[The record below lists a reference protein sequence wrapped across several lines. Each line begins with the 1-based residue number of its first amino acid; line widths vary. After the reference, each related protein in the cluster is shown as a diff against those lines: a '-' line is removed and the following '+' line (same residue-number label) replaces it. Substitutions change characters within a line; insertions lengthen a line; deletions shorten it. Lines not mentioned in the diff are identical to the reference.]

1 MSETELKLS
10 MTPANLDRAAGWL
23 LTQGAVEQDEP
34 LTLLNRYY
42 DTPEGALNAER
53 VALRVRSTGTGFIQ
67 TLKTRGH
74 LQGAALAREEWEW
87 PRSEASLDLSLLE
100 DTPMASHPALASL
113 EPVFDTD
120 FQRRVLML
128 DWTEGGQRARIEC
141 ALDKGVIRSGVREQ
155 SLCELELELVEG
167 DAGLL
172 SRVAHTLTQHV
183 PALLNSIS
191 KAEQGYHLAGIGTSG
206 MENAEPTPESWLSTL
221 CTFWLRDDPTGWDTV
236 LDVNRQIAQ
245 QAEAHG
251 VTGEYGEVTEKLEKA
266 ASQGQSPR
274 EALTAM
280 PGLAP
285 LQVALLT

>member
-23 LTQGAVEQDEP
+23 STKGATEEGDP

-42 DTPEGALNAER
+42 DTPEGTLNAER

-100 DTPMASHPALASL
+100 DTPMAAHPALGSL
-113 EPVFDTD
+113 VPVFDTD

-128 DWTEGGQRARIEC
+128 DWAVGRQWARLEC
-141 ALDKGVIRSGVREQ
+141 ALDKGVIRSGPSER

-167 DAGLL
+167 DAGIL
-172 SRVAHTLTQHV
+172 SRVAQTLTQQV

-191 KAEQGYHLAGIGTSG
+191 KAEQGYHLAGVGTPR
-206 MENAEPTPESWLSTL
+206 MEGAAPTPESWLSTL
-221 CTFWLRDDPTGWDTV
+221 CAFWLRDDPSGWATV
-236 LDVNRQIAQ
+236 LDVSHQISQ
-245 QAEAHG
+245 QAEVHG
-251 VTGEYGEVTEKLEKA
+251 VSVEYAEVKERLEKA
-266 ASQGQSPR
+266 ASLGESPR

-280 PGLAP
+280 SGLAP

>member
-10 MTPANLDRAAGWL
+10 MTPANLDRAGGWL
-23 LTQGAVEQDEP
+23 STKGAVDQGEP

-53 VALRVRSTGTGFIQ
+53 VALRVRATGNDFIQ

-87 PRSEASLDLSLLE
+87 PRPEASLDPSLLE
-100 DTPMASHPALASL
+100 QTPMAAHPALASL

-128 DWTEGGQRARIEC
+128 EWKDPGQWARIEC
-141 ALDKGVIRSGVREQ
+141 ALDKGVIRSGAREQ
-155 SLCELELELVEG
+155 ALCELELELVEG
-167 DAGLL
+167 DASIL
-172 SRVAHTLTQHV
+172 SGVAHTLTQHV

-191 KAEQGYHLAGIGTSG
+191 KAEQGYHLAGVGTSRAQG
-206 MENAEPTPESWLSTL
+206 TEPTPESWLNTL
-221 CTFWLRDDPTGWDTV
+221 CALWLRDDPSGWNAV
-236 LDVNRQIAQ
+236 LDIHCGLSRQAD
-245 QAEAHG
+245 AHG
-251 VTGEYGEVTEKLEKA
+251 VSREYRTVKERLEKA
-266 ASQGQSPR
+266 ASEGQSPR
-274 EALTAM
+274 EVLTAM